1 MLDGAFLVLFEDDP
15 QLRCT
20 MASSL
25 GKMASPLG
33 PTKCISTPSRVSNF
47 LQRRVLPGP
56 PTRVTRDHS
65 TLLDIKFQKALSVLG
80 SAWNPGV
87 GLLRKKIRSAIFEPE
102 IDVFVRSSSGG
113 AKCDRNTLE
122 SIYTN

>member
-1 MLDGAFLVLFEDDP
+1 MHDGVFI
-15 QLRCT
+15 
-20 MASSL
+20 
-25 GKMASPLG
+25 GKDGVPPRSDEVHLYPFAGLELLAAAG
-33 PTKCISTPSRVSNF
+33 PS
-47 LQRRVLPGP
+47 GP
-56 PTRVTRDHS
+56 PYAGGTRDHS

-87 GLLRKKIRSAIFEPE
+87 GLLRKQIRSAIFEPE

>member
-1 MLDGAFLVLFEDDP
+1 
-15 QLRCT
+15 

-56 PTRVTRDHS
+56 PTRVDPRP
-65 TLLDIKFQKALSVLG
+65 LDFARYKISKGTFCSRIGVEPRGGPAQEK
-80 SAWNPGV
+80 NPV
-87 GLLRKKIRSAIFEPE
+87 GYF
-102 IDVFVRSSSGG
+102 
-113 AKCDRNTLE
+113 
-122 SIYTN
+122 